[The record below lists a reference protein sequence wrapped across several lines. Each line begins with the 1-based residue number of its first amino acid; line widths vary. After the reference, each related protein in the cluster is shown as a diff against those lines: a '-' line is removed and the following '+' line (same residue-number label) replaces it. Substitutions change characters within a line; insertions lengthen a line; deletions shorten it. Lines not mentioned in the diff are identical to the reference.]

1 MQAFTRE
8 ISLCCCQRI
17 LVGNRWAWKRRVK
30 VQKERPQV
38 PSPGQ
43 FWAVDWACLRGLE
56 LWRYRAL
63 VPLSLPGQSWQ
74 HLLAQGSAAQSGVS
88 QERWLVSESPS
99 MKQNVTKVIC
109 KRMVFCFQCIAI
121 RPTKLASRRKS
132 SKTQV
137 LRQSGKPA
145 SLPSTVTMPQNARRG
160 LVRHPPK
167 SQTEE
172 TPKKQSEATA
182 SQA

>member
-8 ISLCCCQRI
+8 ISLCCCQKI
-17 LVGNRWAWKRRVK
+17 LAGNRWVWKRRVK

-63 VPLSLPGQSWQ
+63 VHSSLPGQSWQ
-74 HLLAQGSAAQSGVS
+74 HLLAQGSAAQSEVS

-99 MKQNVTKVIC
+99 MKQNVTKVTC

-121 RPTKLASRRKS
+121 RRGKLVSRRKS
-132 SKTQV
+132 WKSQV
-137 LRQSGKPA
+137 PGTSRQPA
-145 SLPSTVTMPQNARRG
+145 SRPSTVTRPQSTLRG
-160 LVRHPPK
+160 PVRHPPG
-167 SQTEE
+167 
-172 TPKKQSEATA
+172 SERE
-182 SQA
+182 